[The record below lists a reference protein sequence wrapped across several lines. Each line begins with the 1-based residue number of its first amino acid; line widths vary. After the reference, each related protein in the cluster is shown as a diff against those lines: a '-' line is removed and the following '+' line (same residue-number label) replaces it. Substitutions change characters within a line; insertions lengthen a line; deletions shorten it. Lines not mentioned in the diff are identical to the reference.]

1 MNFTRWRQC
10 DGLAAQTVSIYGAHI
25 ILFVTDFFLD
35 IMKYMLLTCNFQVK
49 VVAETRGQEHA
60 DEIHAALKANYKQV
74 SWGPV
79 HF

>member
-1 MNFTRWRQC
+1 
-10 DGLAAQTVSIYGAHI
+10 
-25 ILFVTDFFLD
+25 
-35 IMKYMLLTCNFQVK
+35 MKYMLLTCNFQVK

-74 SWGPV
+74 SWRPV